1 MPGGAVRERERDIGY
16 EPHDILVYTNDDLK
30 LYKSGTWVGDD
41 FLSQGRCHYNL

>member
-1 MPGGAVRERERDIGY
+1 MRFSNVSAGGCRERDIGY

-41 FLSQGRCHYNL
+41 FLS